1 MRSILSI
8 SDLSEDEIN
17 YIFDFARGFLAG
29 EKLKQLSD
37 KLLINLFFEYSTRT
51 SSSFEI
57 AAKKLGIQVVN
68 INVADSAMQKG
79 ETAIDTVKNLDA
91 LGPDFMVIRHNE
103 SGGVKWLAK
112 YANCSVINAGDG
124 SAEHPTQAL
133 LDAFT
138 ILQAKKTLKGLKI
151 AICGDILHSRVAR
164 SDIIL
169 FELLG
174 AEVCLVAPPPFALK
188 QVKTYYSMEEGLKEA
203 DVIIML
209 RLQKERI
216 DDLALPAA
224 YLQLYGLNKDKLKY
238 AKPDVMVMH
247 PGPVGAEIS
256 ADIASGFKNNFI
268 LEQVKNGVAV
278 RAGLISLL
286 AEAGNKK
293 ISGF

>member
-8 SDLSEDEIN
+8 NDLSGDEIN
-17 YIFDFARGFLAG
+17 YILDFARHFLAD
-29 EKLKQLSD
+29 ETSKQLSD

-68 INVADSAMQKG
+68 INVADSAMKKG
-79 ETAIDTVKNLDA
+79 ETAIDTVKTLSA
-91 LGPDFMVIRHNE
+91 LGPDFMVIRHSE
-103 SGGVKWLAK
+103 SGGVRWLAK

-124 SAEHPTQAL
+124 GAEHPTQAL

-138 ILQAKKTLKGLKI
+138 ILQVKQSLKGLKI
-151 AICGDILHSRVAR
+151 VICGDVLHSRVAR
-164 SDIIL
+164 SDIML
-169 FELLG
+169 FERLG

-188 QVKTYYSMEEGLKEA
+188 QVKTYRSMEEGLKRA
-203 DVIIML
+203 DVVIML
-209 RLQKERI
+209 RLQRERI
-216 DDLALPAA
+216 SNLCLPAE
-224 YLQLYGLNKDKLKY
+224 YSQLYGLNKDKLKY

-256 ADIASGFKNNFI
+256 EDIASNSAGNFI

-278 RAGLISLL
+278 RSGLISLL
-286 AEAGNKK
+286 ASA
-293 ISGF
+293 